1 MNFLSM
7 ILKTFGPAP
16 KPIPV
21 FDPMQQNLPQWFG
34 PHKASVARAY
44 RRSQVAF
51 HGRRQAIKLI
61 KANRRAAKL
70 ASI

>member
-1 MNFLSM
+1 MTPLTALLSLF
-7 ILKTFGPAP
+7 IPKFNLPPAVG
-16 KPIPV
+16 K
-21 FDPMQQNLPQWFG
+21 PQWFG
-34 PHKASVARAY
+34 PHKASEARAY

-70 ASI
+70 ASL